1 MMKNGHLFLSLLLIC
16 YNNPAWADSYTDI
29 ENKYPSDT
37 YIVGIAEAESSGNI
51 YNDKTRVEILAR
63 LEIAKQIRVRIKEES
78 LDIMCEGA
86 GKTAFA
92 GMEECRNQLSTV
104 IETTV
109 DELLRDSQIVESGED
124 KDRGIYYAVAILSK
138 YSPPFRKGGKGGF
151 EQQEKIPSPSGRGEV
166 PVPSTTL
173 RTDLREVEGV
183 RVGPTV
189 EDVNVVTAEGKI
201 VLGDDTTPARARAI
215 AMNNARRTA
224 LEEAVGV
231 NLHGSSVIYNSEL
244 VRDLVITATKGIIV
258 KQDILED
265 RCYTEEDRIYCLVR
279 IEAHVKPLSQA
290 DSKRVKILKASIRR
304 PDKNVSE
311 NSPVFQDGD
320 EIQIKVAA
328 SDNVF
333 INIFRIDHYGNV
345 IKLYPNNYI
354 KAEIIPSGK
363 EFIFPDDTIRSQG
376 LNLRVTTPK
385 GMKSGIESVL
395 IIATKEEG
403 FFLTDPSIQNPTIS
417 DLMNELSRL
426 DPAAWTEKTIG
437 YEVVK

>member
-92 GMEECRNQLSTV
+92 GMEECRNQVSTV

-109 DELLRDSQIVESGED
+109 DEFLRDSQIVESAED
-124 KDRGIYYAVAILSK
+124 RDRGVYYAVAVLPIKDKVFSM
-138 YSPPFRKGGKGGF
+138 S
-151 EQQEKIPSPSGRGEV
+151 EKIPSPSGRGKG
-166 PVPSTTL
+166 
-173 RTDLREVEGV
+173 EG
-183 RVGPTV
+183 GPTV
-189 EDVNVVTAEGKI
+189 EEVKVVTAEGKI

-224 LEEAVGV
+224 LEVAVGV
-231 NLHGSSVIYNSEL
+231 NLHGSSVIYNSDL
-244 VRDLVITATKGIIV
+244 VSDLVITATKGIIV
-258 KQDILED
+258 KQNVLED
-265 RCYTEEDRIYCLVR
+265 KCYTEEDRIYCLVR
-279 IEAHVKPLSQA
+279 IEAHVKPLFQP
-290 DSKRVKILKASIRR
+290 DSKKVSILKASIRR
-304 PDKNVSE
+304 PDKDTPA

-320 EIQIKVAA
+320 EIQLKIAA

-333 INIFRIDHYGNV
+333 INIFSIDQFGNV

-354 KAEIIPSGK
+354 KTGIIPSGK

-385 GMKSGIESVL
+385 GLKSGIESVL

-403 FFLTDPSIQNPTIS
+403 SFLTDPSIQNPTIS
-417 DLMNELSRL
+417 VLMNELSKL
-426 DPAAWTEKTIG
+426 DPSSWSEKTIG
-437 YEVVK
+437 YEVIK

>member
-92 GMEECRNQLSTV
+92 GLEECRNQLSTV

-124 KDRGIYYAVAILSK
+124 KDRGVYYAVAVLPK
-138 YSPPFRKGGKGGF
+138 HFPPFLKGGQGGF
-151 EQQEKIPSPSGRGEV
+151 EQQEKIPSPSGRGKGEGGPIVEEV
-166 PVPSTTL
+166 K
-173 RTDLREVEGV
+173 
-183 RVGPTV
+183 
-189 EDVNVVTAEGKI
+189 VVTAEGKI

-224 LEEAVGV
+224 LETAVGV
-231 NLHGSSVIYNSEL
+231 NLHGSSVIYNSDL
-244 VRDLVITATKGIIV
+244 VSDLVITATKGLIV
-258 KQDILED
+258 KQHVLED

-279 IEAHVKPLSQA
+279 IEAHVKPLPQP
-290 DSKRVKILKASIRR
+290 DSKKVSILNASIRR
-304 PDKNVSE
+304 PDKTTPA

-320 EIQIKVAA
+320 EIQIKAAA

-333 INIFRIDHYGNV
+333 LNIFSIDQYGNV

-354 KAEIIPSGK
+354 KTEIILSGS
-363 EFIFPDDTIRSQG
+363 EFVFPDDSLRNQG
-376 LNLRVTTPK
+376 LKLRVATPK

-395 IIATKEEG
+395 IIATKEKG
-403 FFLTDPSIQNPTIS
+403 LFLTDPAIQNPTIS
-417 DLMNELSRL
+417 DLMNDLSKL
-426 DPAAWTEKTIG
+426 DPSSWSEKAIG
-437 YEVVK
+437 YEVIK

>member
-92 GMEECRNQLSTV
+92 GMEECRNQVSTV

-109 DELLRDSQIVESGED
+109 DEFLRDSQIVESAED
-124 KDRGIYYAVAILSK
+124 RDRGVYYAVAVLPIKDKVFSM
-138 YSPPFRKGGKGGF
+138 S
-151 EQQEKIPSPSGRGEV
+151 EKIPSPSGRGKG
-166 PVPSTTL
+166 
-173 RTDLREVEGV
+173 EG
-183 RVGPTV
+183 GPTV
-189 EDVNVVTAEGKI
+189 EEVKVVTAEGKI

-224 LEEAVGV
+224 LEVAVGV
-231 NLHGSSVIYNSEL
+231 NLHGSSVIYNSDL
-244 VRDLVITATKGIIV
+244 VSDLVITATKGIIV
-258 KQDILED
+258 KQNVLED
-265 RCYTEEDRIYCLVR
+265 KCYTEEDRIYCLVR
-279 IEAHVKPLSQA
+279 IEAHVKPLSQL
-290 DSKRVKILKASIRR
+290 DSKKVKILKASIGR

-333 INIFRIDHYGNV
+333 INIFSIDQYGNV

-354 KAEIIPSGK
+354 KAEIIPSGS
-363 EFIFPDDTIRSQG
+363 EFVFPDDSLRNQG
-376 LNLRVTTPK
+376 LKLRVTTPK
-385 GMKSGIESVL
+385 GLKSGIESVL

-403 FFLTDPSIQNPTIS
+403 VFLTDPSIQNPTIS

-426 DPAAWTEKTIG
+426 DPGAWTEKTIG

>member
-1 MMKNGHLFLSLLLIC
+1 MKKKLSFCLFILLYFLMLIVQVVQ
-16 YNNPAWADSYTDI
+16 AWAVTFDNVKRDYPPDSYIIGT
-29 ENKYPSDT
+29 
-37 YIVGIAEAESSGNI
+37 AEVEFSGDVH
-51 YNDKTRVEILAR
+51 NDKTRAEALAR
-63 LEIAKQIRVRIKEES
+63 LEIAKQIRVRIQEES
-78 LDIMCEGA
+78 IDIMCEGE

-92 GMEECRNQLSTV
+92 GIEECRNQITTV

-109 DELLRDSQIVESGED
+109 DEFLKDSQIIESGED
-124 KDRGIYYAVAILSK
+124 KDRGVYYAFAVLPVKDKVFSIS
-138 YSPPFRKGGKGGF
+138 G
-151 EQQEKIPSPSGRGEV
+151 KIPSPSGKGKGE
-166 PVPSTTL
+166 
-173 RTDLREVEGV
+173 G
-183 RVGPTV
+183 GPTV
-189 EDVNVVTAEGKI
+189 EEVKVVTAEGKI
-201 VLGDDTTPARARAI
+201 VLGDDTTPAHARAI

-224 LEEAVGV
+224 LEAAVGV
-231 NLHGSSVIYNSEL
+231 NLHGSSVIYNS
-244 VRDLVITATKGIIV
+244 DLVSDLVVTATKGIIV
-258 KQDILED
+258 KQNVLED
-265 RCYTEEDRIYCLVR
+265 KCYTEEDRIYCLVR
-279 IEAHVKPLSQA
+279 IEAHVKPLSQL
-290 DSKRVKILKASIRR
+290 DSKKVRILKASIRR

-333 INIFRIDHYGNV
+333 INIFSIDQYGNV

-354 KAEIIPSGK
+354 KAEIIPSGR
-363 EFIFPDDTIRSQG
+363 EFTFPDDTIRSQG

-385 GMKSGIESVL
+385 GLKSGIESVL

>member
-1 MMKNGHLFLSLLLIC
+1 MKKKLSFCLFILLYFLMLIVQVVQ
-16 YNNPAWADSYTDI
+16 AWAVTFDNVKRDYPPDSYIIGT
-29 ENKYPSDT
+29 
-37 YIVGIAEAESSGNI
+37 AEVEFSGDVH
-51 YNDKTRVEILAR
+51 NDKTRAEALAR
-63 LEIAKQIRVRIKEES
+63 LEIAKQIRVRIQEES
-78 LDIMCEGA
+78 IDIMCEGE

-92 GMEECRNQLSTV
+92 GIEECRNQITTV

-109 DELLRDSQIVESGED
+109 DEFLKDSQIIESGED
-124 KDRGIYYAVAILSK
+124 KDRGVYYAFAVLPVKDKVFSIS
-138 YSPPFRKGGKGGF
+138 
-151 EQQEKIPSPSGRGEV
+151 EKIPSPSGRGKG
-166 PVPSTTL
+166 
-173 RTDLREVEGV
+173 EG
-183 RVGPTV
+183 GPTV
-189 EDVNVVTAEGKI
+189 EEVKVVTAEGKI
-201 VLGDDTTPARARAI
+201 VLGDDITPARARAI

-224 LEEAVGV
+224 LETAVGV
-231 NLHGSSVIYNSEL
+231 NLHGSSVIYNS
-244 VRDLVITATKGIIV
+244 DLVSDLVVTATKGIIV
-258 KQDILED
+258 KQNILED
-265 RCYTEEDRIYCLVR
+265 KCYTEEDRIYCLVR
-279 IEAHVKPLSQA
+279 IEAHVKPLSQQ
-290 DSKRVKILKASIRR
+290 DSKQVKILKASIQR

-320 EIQIKVAA
+320 EIQLKIAA

-333 INIFRIDHYGNV
+333 INIFSIDQFGDV

-354 KAEIIPSGK
+354 KTEIIPSGK

-385 GMKSGIESVL
+385 GLKSGIESVL

>member
-51 YNDKTRVEILAR
+51 YNDKTRVDILAR

-92 GMEECRNQLSTV
+92 GMEECRNQVSTV

-109 DELLRDSQIVESGED
+109 DEFLRDSQIVESAED
-124 KDRGIYYAVAILSK
+124 RDRGVYYAVAVLPIKDKVFSM
-138 YSPPFRKGGKGGF
+138 S
-151 EQQEKIPSPSGRGEV
+151 EKIPSPSGRGKG
-166 PVPSTTL
+166 
-173 RTDLREVEGV
+173 EG
-183 RVGPTV
+183 GPTV
-189 EDVNVVTAEGKI
+189 EEVKVVTAEGKI

-224 LEEAVGV
+224 LETAVGV
-231 NLHGSSVIYNSEL
+231 NLHGSSVIYNS
-244 VRDLVITATKGIIV
+244 DLVSDLVVTATKGLIV
-258 KQDILED
+258 KQTVLED
-265 RCYTEEDRIYCLVR
+265 KCYTEEDRIYCLVR
-279 IEAHVKPLSQA
+279 IEAHVKPLPQP
-290 DSKRVKILKASIRR
+290 DSKQVRILKASIRR

-333 INIFRIDHYGNV
+333 INIFSIDQYGNV

-354 KAEIIPSGK
+354 KREMIPSGK

-403 FFLTDPSIQNPTIS
+403 FFLTDSAIQNPTIS

-426 DPAAWTEKTIG
+426 DPAAWTEKT
-437 YEVVK
+437 

>member
-1 MMKNGHLFLSLLLIC
+1 MKKKLSFCLFILLYFLMLIVQVVQ
-16 YNNPAWADSYTDI
+16 AWAVTFDNVKRDYPPDSYIIGT
-29 ENKYPSDT
+29 
-37 YIVGIAEAESSGNI
+37 AEVEFSGDVH
-51 YNDKTRVEILAR
+51 NDKTRAEALAR
-63 LEIAKQIRVRIKEES
+63 LEIAKQIRVRIQEES
-78 LDIMCEGA
+78 IDIMCEGE

-92 GMEECRNQLSTV
+92 GIEECRNQITTV

-109 DELLRDSQIVESGED
+109 DEFLKDSQIIESGED
-124 KDRGIYYAVAILSK
+124 KDRGVYYAVAILPK
-138 YSPPFRKGGKGGF
+138 YFPPFLKGGQGGF
-151 EQQEKIPSPSGRGEV
+151 EQQEKIPSPSGRGKG
-166 PVPSTTL
+166 
-173 RTDLREVEGV
+173 EG
-183 RVGPTV
+183 GPTV
-189 EDVNVVTAEGKI
+189 EEVKVVTAEGKI

-224 LEEAVGV
+224 LEAAVGV
-231 NLHGSSVIYNSEL
+231 NLHGSSVIYNS
-244 VRDLVITATKGIIV
+244 DLVSDLVVTATKGIIV
-258 KQDILED
+258 KQNVLED
-265 RCYTEEDRIYCLVR
+265 KCYTEEDRIYCLVR
-279 IEAHVKPLSQA
+279 IEAHVKPLSQL
-290 DSKRVKILKASIRR
+290 DSKKVRILKASIRR

-320 EIQIKVAA
+320 EIQLKIAA

-333 INIFRIDHYGNV
+333 INIFSIDQYGNV

-385 GMKSGIESVL
+385 GLKSGIESVL

>member
-78 LDIMCEGA
+78 LDIMCEGE

-92 GMEECRNQLSTV
+92 GMEECRNQVSTV

-109 DELLRDSQIVESGED
+109 DEFLRDSQIVESAED
-124 KDRGIYYAVAILSK
+124 RDRGVYYAVAVLPIKDKVFSM
-138 YSPPFRKGGKGGF
+138 S
-151 EQQEKIPSPSGRGEV
+151 EKIPSPSGRGKG
-166 PVPSTTL
+166 
-173 RTDLREVEGV
+173 EG
-183 RVGPTV
+183 GPTV
-189 EDVNVVTAEGKI
+189 EEVKVVTAEGKI
-201 VLGDDTTPARARAI
+201 VLGDDITPARARAI

-224 LEEAVGV
+224 LETAVGV
-231 NLHGSSVIYNSEL
+231 NLHGSSVIYNSDL
-244 VRDLVITATKGIIV
+244 VSDLVITATKGIIV
-258 KQDILED
+258 KQNVLED
-265 RCYTEEDRIYCLVR
+265 KCYTEEDRIYCLVR

-290 DSKRVKILKASIRR
+290 DSKRVRILKASIRR

-320 EIQIKVAA
+320 EIQLKIAA

-333 INIFRIDHYGNV
+333 INIFSINQFGDV

-354 KAEIIPSGK
+354 KTEIIPSGK

-417 DLMNELSRL
+417 DLMNELSKL
-426 DPAAWTEKTIG
+426 DPSSWSEKTIG
-437 YEVVK
+437 YEVIK

>member
-1 MMKNGHLFLSLLLIC
+1 MIKNGHLFLSLLLIC

-78 LDIMCEGA
+78 LDIMCEGE

-92 GMEECRNQLSTV
+92 GMEECRNQVSTV

-109 DELLRDSQIVESGED
+109 DEFLRDSQIVESAED
-124 KDRGIYYAVAILSK
+124 RDRGVYYAVAVLPIKDKVFSM
-138 YSPPFRKGGKGGF
+138 S
-151 EQQEKIPSPSGRGEV
+151 QKIPSPSGRGKG
-166 PVPSTTL
+166 
-173 RTDLREVEGV
+173 EG
-183 RVGPTV
+183 GPTV
-189 EDVNVVTAEGKI
+189 EEVKVVTAEGKI

-224 LEEAVGV
+224 LEVAVGV
-231 NLHGSSVIYNSEL
+231 NLHGSSVIYNSDL
-244 VRDLVITATKGIIV
+244 VSDLVITATKGIIV
-258 KQDILED
+258 KQNVLED
-265 RCYTEEDRIYCLVR
+265 KCYTEEDRIYCLVR
-279 IEAHVKPLSQA
+279 IEAHVKPLSQQ
-290 DSKRVKILKASIRR
+290 DSKKVRILKASILR
-304 PDKNVSE
+304 PDKNISE

-333 INIFRIDHYGNV
+333 INIFSIDQYGNV

-385 GMKSGIESVL
+385 GLKSGIESVL
-395 IIATKEEG
+395 IIAPKEQG
-403 FFLTDPSIQNPTIS
+403 FFLTDPSIPNPTIS
-417 DLMNELSRL
+417 DLMNDLSKL
-426 DPAAWTEKTIG
+426 DPSSWSEKAIG
-437 YEVVK
+437 YEVIK

>member
-1 MMKNGHLFLSLLLIC
+1 MKKSLSFCLIILLCLLIVQ
-16 YNNPAWADSYTDI
+16 AWAVTLDNIKRDYPPDSYITG
-29 ENKYPSDT
+29 T
-37 YIVGIAEAESSGNI
+37 AEVESSGNI
-51 YNDKTRVEILAR
+51 HNDKTRAETLAR
-63 LEIAKQIRVRIKEES
+63 LEIAKQIRVRIQEES
-78 LDIMCEGA
+78 IDIMCEGEGKSAIA
-86 GKTAFA
+86 GT
-92 GMEECRNQLSTV
+92 EECRNQLTTV

-109 DELLRDSQIVESGED
+109 DELLRESQIVESGED
-124 KDRGIYYAVAILSK
+124 KDRGVYYAVAVLHK
-138 YSPPFRKGGKGGF
+138 HFPPFRKGGQGGF
-151 EQQEKIPSPSGRGEV
+151 EQKDSVPSPSGRG
-166 PVPSTTL
+166 
-173 RTDLREVEGV
+173 EGV

-189 EDVNVVTAEGKI
+189 EEVKVITAEGKI

-231 NLHGSSVIYNSEL
+231 NLHGSSVIYNS
-244 VRDLVITATKGIIV
+244 DLVSDLVVTATKGLIV
-258 KQDILED
+258 KQNVLED

-279 IEAHVKPLSQA
+279 IEAHVKPLFQP
-290 DSKRVKILKASIRR
+290 DSKKVSILKASIRR
-304 PDKNVSE
+304 PDKDTPA

-320 EIQIKVAA
+320 EIQIKAAA

-333 INIFRIDHYGNV
+333 INIFSIDQYGNV

-354 KAEIIPSGK
+354 KAEIIPSGR
-363 EFIFPDDTIRSQG
+363 EFTFPDDTIRSQG

-385 GMKSGIESVL
+385 GLKSGIESVL

>member
-1 MMKNGHLFLSLLLIC
+1 MKKKLSFCLFILLCFLIVQ
-16 YNNPAWADSYTDI
+16 AWAVTFDNIKRDYPPDSYITG
-29 ENKYPSDT
+29 T
-37 YIVGIAEAESSGNI
+37 AEVESSGDVH
-51 YNDKTRVEILAR
+51 NDKTRAETLAR
-63 LEIAKQIRVRIKEES
+63 LEIAKQIRVRIQEES
-78 LDIMCEGA
+78 IDIMCEGE

-92 GMEECRNQLSTV
+92 GIEECRNQITTV

-109 DELLRDSQIVESGED
+109 DEFLKDSQIIESGED
-124 KDRGIYYAVAILSK
+124 KDRGVYYAVAVLPIKDKVFSL
-138 YSPPFRKGGKGGF
+138 P
-151 EQQEKIPSPSGRGEV
+151 EKIPSPSGRGKG
-166 PVPSTTL
+166 
-173 RTDLREVEGV
+173 EG
-183 RVGPTV
+183 GPTV
-189 EDVNVVTAEGKI
+189 EEVKVVTAEGKI
-201 VLGDDTTPARARAI
+201 VLGDDTTPAHARAI

-224 LEEAVGV
+224 LEAAVGV
-231 NLHGSSVIYNSEL
+231 NLHGSSVIYNS
-244 VRDLVITATKGIIV
+244 DLVSDLVVTATKGLIV
-258 KQDILED
+258 KQNVLED
-265 RCYTEEDRIYCLVR
+265 KCYTEEDRIYCLVR
-279 IEAHVKPLSQA
+279 IEAHVKPLSQQ
-290 DSKRVKILKASIRR
+290 DSKKVRILKASIRR

-333 INIFRIDHYGNV
+333 INIFSIDQYGNV

-363 EFIFPDDTIRSQG
+363 EFTFPDDTIRSQG

-385 GMKSGIESVL
+385 GLKSGIESVL